1 MLTRIELK
9 NFKCFKK
16 ISVELSNLNVLAGI
30 NSMGKSSV
38 VQALLLLRQSQER
51 DQLLDGLSLND
62 LYVQIGTGKDLMNRN
77 SDGDFISILLE
88 NDKKEYLFKYNYNR
102 DSEFLTIKDVLEFE
116 DVPEQDF
123 NLFRNTFAYVSAD
136 RIGPRRYYNSSNY
149 EVFRNNQVGVK
160 GELFADYLAERSNDR
175 IEDSLKHVSCSSN
188 RLLEQTNA
196 WLSEISPGI
205 SIISKIDSETSVIS
219 LRYKDFD
226 GDSSP
231 LNVGFGL
238 SYVAPIVVALL
249 KAKKD
254 DLIIIENPEAHLHP
268 KGQRKMGELIAK
280 AAATGIQVIVE
291 THSDHLLNGIR
302 LSVKQGHIKR
312 DFVKLNYFYREKKQ
326 DTQEMN
332 AEYKGEMYYEYKK
345 CSPAILDDG
354 RLSSWPDGFFD
365 EWDKALMELI

>member
-9 NFKCFKK
+9 NFKCFKN

-77 SDGDFISILLE
+77 SNDDFISILLE
-88 NDKKEYLFKYNYNR
+88 NDKKEYLFKYNYDR

-160 GELFADYLAERSNDR
+160 GELFADYLAERSNDH

-291 THSDHLLNGIR
+291 THSDHLFEWNSSFSKK
-302 LSVKQGHIKR
+302 SVIDKSLVR
-312 DFVKLNYFYREKKQ
+312 LNYFFQR
-326 DTQEMN
+326 
-332 AEYKGEMYYEYKK
+332 A
-345 CSPAILDDG
+345 
-354 RLSSWPDGFFD
+354 
-365 EWDKALMELI
+365 